1 MALWVGLRG
10 VEQREEERKDGR
22 KKLAK
27 EFCWEAK
34 EGGGSQGR
42 GVQGTERRGGT
53 GFTSERAGRV
63 TRVSV
68 SLAAQLITTFSPWW
82 QGAREQRLE
91 GKKVNRAEKPTEGSA
106 RKEKAE
112 VRKRER
118 KRKEEEE
125 AAAAVF
131 ESSEAGN

>member
-1 MALWVGLRG
+1 MEPSEG
-10 VEQREEERKDGR
+10 ERKDGR
-22 KKLAK
+22 REEPK

-34 EGGGSQGR
+34 EGEGSGGKG
-42 GVQGTERRGGT
+42 GQGTEGRGGKEVGGGGT
-53 GFTSERAGRV
+53 GFTSEGAGRV

-68 SLAAQLITTFSPWW
+68 SLAAQLITTFSPRR

-91 GKKVNRAEKPTEGSA
+91 GKKVNRAEKPTAGSA
-106 RKEKAE
+106 RKENAE

-125 AAAAVF
+125 AAAAAALF
-131 ESSEAGN
+131 